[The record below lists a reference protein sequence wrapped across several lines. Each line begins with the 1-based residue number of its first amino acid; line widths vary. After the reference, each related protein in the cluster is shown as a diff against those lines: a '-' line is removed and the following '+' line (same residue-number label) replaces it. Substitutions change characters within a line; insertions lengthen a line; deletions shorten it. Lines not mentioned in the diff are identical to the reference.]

1 MLAALLPTLRS
12 SSCRYPQ
19 RILPHR
25 CHHLPAGLTQLQELS
40 LQGCRNI
47 SGQTALHGLQQLKQL
62 QVLGLRNCDGLTDGA
77 LEPLK
82 ALTGLVSLDLSG
94 CQQLSGQG

>member
-1 MLAALLPTLRS
+1 MLA
-12 SSCRYPQ
+12 
-19 RILPHR
+19 
-25 CHHLPAGLTQLQELS
+25 GLICLQELS

-47 SGQTALHGLQQLKQL
+47 AGHAALEGLQQLRQL

-94 CQQLSGQG
+94 CQQLSGPGCVALPIALSSACFVAARC

>member
-1 MLAALLPTLRS
+1 M
-12 SSCRYPQ
+12 
-19 RILPHR
+19 
-25 CHHLPAGLTQLQELS
+25 PAGLTQLQELS

-47 SGQTALHGLQQLKQL
+47 SGHAALHGMQKLKQL
-62 QVLGLRNCDGLTDGA
+62 QILGLRNCDGLTDGA